1 MVETKS
7 VGDQIHEYQ
16 ELLRGIEKKGT
27 KFSEDFKVSCLID
40 KLSPS
45 WNEYA
50 KSLRHKQGEF
60 TLRQAMNS
68 LRIEEKQRRRNRPP
82 PRLIHQF
89 VNREFATTSP
99 PQTIRPSNGSDN
111 SLSIEEL
118 IESCDPIPTELAL
131 ARPTQSDTAAILYSS
146 GTTGTSK
153 GVVLTHANFIAIMT
167 LLKWSVDQTSAQDDV
182 FLCFIPMF
190 HIYGLAFFA
199 LGMFCS
205 GSTTVL
211 MQKFEF
217 KAMLDAIQTH
227 KVSNIPAVPP
237 VILALVKYAKQARC
251 DLSSLRRISSGA
263 APLSKE
269 VVDEFRQKFP
279 WVELR
284 PGYGLTESCGA
295 TTFFISDEEAKKH
308 TGSCGHLVPK
318 FAAKVVDI
326 ETGQALGPYKE
337 GELWLKSPT
346 IMKEYLG
353 NVEATIAT
361 IDEEGW
367 LKTGDLCYFSKGLR
381 LTPQGLRLGEALAP

>member
-1 MVETKS
+1 MEPPAPKKDWFLYLMMENLICRLNIDELCNWNSPKPQTS
-7 VGDQIHEYQ
+7 DNDSDDDDSGDGEINNP
-16 ELLRGIEKKGT
+16 
-27 KFSEDFKVSCLID
+27 EDD
-40 KLSPS
+40 AD
-45 WNEYA
+45 NRE
-50 KSLRHKQGEF
+50 
-60 TLRQAMNS
+60 
-68 LRIEEKQRRRNRPP
+68 RRRRDNSRVPNLDVFAFDP
-82 PRLIHQF
+82 NASDGPTISLSDGRTIPRRIIDPRLIDPIVFTLEDKIYVMARAPYLGNEEDIDHQPPLFKVFDPLHQF
-89 VNREFATTSP
+89 WKELPTPPHCDYGKEACYFYCTWGHKLLVHHNQRRHLFDTHHEKWEDLPREE
-99 PQTIRPSNGSDN
+99 GD
-111 SLSIEEL
+111 EL
-118 IESCDPIPTELAL
+118 LF
-131 ARPTQSDTAAILYSS
+131 DTAAVEFE
-146 GTTGTSK
+146 G
-153 GVVLTHANFIAIMT
+153 
-167 LLKWSVDQTSAQDDV
+167 
-182 FLCFIPMF
+182 FLI
-190 HIYGLAFFA
+190 
-199 LGMFCS
+199 
-205 GSTTVL
+205 
-211 MQKFEF
+211 
-217 KAMLDAIQTH
+217 
-227 KVSNIPAVPP
+227 VSNIPAVPP

-381 LTPQGLRLGEALAP
+381 LGEALAL

>member
-1 MVETKS
+1 M
-7 VGDQIHEYQ
+7 
-16 ELLRGIEKKGT
+16 
-27 KFSEDFKVSCLID
+27 
-40 KLSPS
+40 
-45 WNEYA
+45 
-50 KSLRHKQGEF
+50 
-60 TLRQAMNS
+60 
-68 LRIEEKQRRRNRPP
+68 
-82 PRLIHQF
+82 
-89 VNREFATTSP
+89 
-99 PQTIRPSNGSDN
+99 
-111 SLSIEEL
+111 
-118 IESCDPIPTELAL
+118 
-131 ARPTQSDTAAILYSS
+131 
-146 GTTGTSK
+146 
-153 GVVLTHANFIAIMT
+153 
-167 LLKWSVDQTSAQDDV
+167 
-182 FLCFIPMF
+182 
-190 HIYGLAFFA
+190 
-199 LGMFCS
+199 
-205 GSTTVL
+205 
-211 MQKFEF
+211 
-217 KAMLDAIQTH
+217 
-227 KVSNIPAVPP
+227 SNIPAVPP